1 MPRPT
6 AELAYYP
13 SLDGVR
19 GIAILLVLLHN
30 TDEMTGHDSVLGR
43 VVDVMMDRGWIGV
56 QLFFVLSGFLITG
69 ALLESRAAPN
79 YYRAFFGRRTLR
91 IFPLYYS
98 VLFALLVL
106 LPLLTGFEPDPHA
119 RTSDKLWLWLYLS
132 NWAQPLGYHVNGFAH
147 FWSLAVEEQFYLIWP
162 FVVRHCDA
170 ARLLRTCAGMFLLAL
185 IARIALRVT
194 HADPEMIYEFTICR
208 MDSLATGAA
217 VAALVRLPGV
227 HARLRIEFPRLVA
240 IALMLVAAG
249 GAATHFYARSSFAG
263 QTLGYALLSL
273 VLAVLVLAGYLRDTR
288 SAVDMNPDSGTAT
301 VAAGSWW
308 PLRHPAL
315 RLLGKYSYGIY
326 IFHRLC
332 IVFYGEPLLRELYG
346 DEVPLS
352 LGRQIVY
359 SLAVSATSVVAA
371 VASYHLL
378 ERPFLRLKRLF
389 VPATPANADI
399 QALPIDRPELR
410 AR

>member
-1 MPRPT
+1 M
-6 AELAYYP
+6 
-13 SLDGVR
+13 
-19 GIAILLVLLHN
+19 LLHN
-30 TDEMTGHDSVLGR
+30 TNEMTSHDSALSHL
-43 VVDVMMDRGWIGV
+43 VDVMMDRGWIGV

-69 ALLESRAAPN
+69 ALLESRAATN
-79 YYRAFFGRRTLR
+79 YYRAFFARRTLR

-98 VLFALLVL
+98 VLFTLLVL

-162 FVVRHCDA
+162 FLVRHRDA
-170 ARLLRTCAGMFLLAL
+170 ARLLKTCAGVFLLAL
-185 IARIALRVT
+185 IARIALRAT
-194 HADPEMIYEFTICR
+194 HADPELVYEFTICR

-227 HARLRIEFPRLVA
+227 HARLRIEFPRLA
-240 IALMLVAAG
+240 AATLTLAAAG
-249 GAATHFYARSSFAG
+249 GAATHFYSRSSFAG
-263 QTLGYALLSL
+263 QTLGYSLLSL
-273 VLAVLVLAGYLRDTR
+273 VFAVLLLAGYLRDTR
-288 SAVDMNPDSGTAT
+288 PAMDMHPNPGRAT
-301 VAAGSWW
+301 VAAGNWW

-315 RLLGKYSYGIY
+315 RFLGKYSYGIY
-326 IFHRLC
+326 VFHRLY
-332 IVFYGEPLLRELYG
+332 IVFYGAPLLRALYG

-359 SLAVSATSVVAA
+359 FLAVSTISVVTAI
-371 VASYHLL
+371 ASYHLL

-389 VPATPANADI
+389 VPATPAIADM
-399 QALPIDRPELR
+399 QAPREGRPESR
-410 AR
+410 TG